1 MLCVL
6 GFQMGTFAQEDLA
19 PPKTMKLCILT
30 GCDNLTWAGEYYE
43 GRHVNETALA
53 TRYWITTWERDRVEL
68 QFKSATAVDGVF
80 PVQGTMRGTIAADG
94 ASIKDG
100 TLDWEVGY
108 SHSGKLTWTA
118 SWSNAPSNRM
128 SEFAAGQF
136 QAPRHSKT
144 HPNILL
150 PPGAAEVYAS
160 YPQEVRAILLPENA
174 ITPTDAKR
182 PCGDKSIT
190 QAAQAIEI
198 ARYAYRTGDMK
209 RGDCWLQTAMD
220 LGSVRAKVIY
230 ATTLLFGWQGTPKDP
245 VKGFGILK
253 ANLGTRD
260 PWDVWQLTQCYI
272 DGVGTPKDAHQ
283 AAILTSYTMTHD
295 DVYQVSQMVGAD
307 DEELV
312 HEFQR
317 LSAFMY
323 PPMTTKTDCNTMPA
337 RDSSG
342 TMRKTCTT
350 TSVVDDKA
358 LQRQLNNID
367 QDYKNKKSS
376 NP

>member
-1 MLCVL
+1 
-6 GFQMGTFAQEDLA
+6 
-19 PPKTMKLCILT
+19 
-30 GCDNLTWAGEYYE
+30 
-43 GRHVNETALA
+43 
-53 TRYWITTWERDRVEL
+53 
-68 QFKSATAVDGVF
+68 
-80 PVQGTMRGTIAADG
+80 
-94 ASIKDG
+94 
-100 TLDWEVGY
+100 
-108 SHSGKLTWTA
+108 
-118 SWSNAPSNRM
+118 
-128 SEFAAGQF
+128 
-136 QAPRHSKT
+136 
-144 HPNILL
+144 
-150 PPGAAEVYAS
+150 
-160 YPQEVRAILLPENA
+160 
-174 ITPTDAKR
+174 
-182 PCGDKSIT
+182 
-190 QAAQAIEI
+190 
-198 ARYAYRTGDMK
+198 
-209 RGDCWLQTAMD
+209 
-220 LGSVRAKVIY
+220 
-230 ATTLLFGWQGTPKDP
+230 

-323 PPMTTKTDCNTMPA
+323 PPTTTKTDCNTMPA